1 MSKVVKSVMICF
13 LQVPVKDFR
22 ENIDMISRLFLFIVS
37 VAMTLYVVV
46 VSATFMATQHEN
58 SFYNT
63 LNKDFAALQ
72 TSLSKKK
79 TLNTFMASEDIKKY
93 TSQITANEKL
103 KDDSIKPKFQKLLN
117 EQATLFKE
125 KLSEK
130 ELTRETG
137 ESGKHVLAEY
147 FKEKESNIKNE
158 DLLSYF
164 EKYNETSHRI
174 DNYAAWKSSTFLYYA
189 SISTFCIV
197 LFVILI
203 LFLSL
208 ALQYETI
215 ETSIKYLTYGTFIVN
230 SIFYVLVFSI
240 FYFISP

>member
-1 MSKVVKSVMICF
+1 MIRF
-13 LQVPVKDFR
+13 IQTHEKDFR
-22 ENIDMISRLFLFIVS
+22 ENVNMISRLFMFVVS

-46 VSATFMATQHEN
+46 ASATFMATQHEN

-72 TSLSKKK
+72 SSLSKEK
-79 TLNTFMASEDIKKY
+79 TVNTFMASEDIRKY
-93 TSQITANEKL
+93 TSQITANQKL
-103 KDDSIKPKFQKLLN
+103 KDDSIKPKFQKMLN

-137 ESGKHVLAEY
+137 ESDEHVLAEY

-215 ETSIKYLTYGTFIVN
+215 ETSIKYLTYGTFVVN